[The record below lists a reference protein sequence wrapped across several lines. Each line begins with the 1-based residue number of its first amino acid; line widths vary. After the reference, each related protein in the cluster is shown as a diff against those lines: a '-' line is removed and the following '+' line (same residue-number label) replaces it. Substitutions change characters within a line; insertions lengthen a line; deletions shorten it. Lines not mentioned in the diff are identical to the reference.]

1 MIKILEMKYEMIL
14 NQILYILR
22 IIRKLDYY

>member
-22 IIRKLDYY
+22 IIGKLDYY